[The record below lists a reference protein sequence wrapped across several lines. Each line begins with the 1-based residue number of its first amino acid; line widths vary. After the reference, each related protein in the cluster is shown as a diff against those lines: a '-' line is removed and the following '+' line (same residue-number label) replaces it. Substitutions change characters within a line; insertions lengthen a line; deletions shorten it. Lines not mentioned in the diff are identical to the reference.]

1 MKVAFSPSVAWRSLF
16 SSLSLCLLALGLIGC
31 GSGKTPMD
39 TSGIESAFASASGD
53 IKAGV
58 NQAVTALKAGKLLE
72 GSTALENVAKSND
85 ELTDDQRNA
94 MIDLGAT
101 IQRILTE
108 QPEGADIAVFQAIEN
123 MLGYLLDTPPSTVG
137 VTPDN
142 AQPIVVP
149 NE

>member
-1 MKVAFSPSVAWRSLF
+1 MKVPFSPSVAWRSLC
-16 SSLSLCLLALGLIGC
+16 SSLSLCFLALGLAGC
-31 GSGKTPMD
+31 GSGSTPMD
-39 TSGIESAFASASGD
+39 TSGFESAFASATGN
-53 IKAGV
+53 IKAGATE
-58 NQAVTALKAGKLLE
+58 AVTALKAGKLLE
-72 GSTALENVAKSND
+72 GSTALENVAKSNA

-123 MLGYLLDTPPSTVG
+123 MLGHLLDTVPSTVG
-137 VTPDN
+137 ITPDN
-142 AQPIVVP
+142 AQPVVVP

>member
-1 MKVAFSPSVAWRSLF
+1 MKVAFFSSVAWRSLC
-16 SSLSLCLLALGLIGC
+16 SSLSLCLLALGLVAC
-31 GSGKTPMD
+31 GSGTTPMD
-39 TSGIESAFASASGD
+39 TSSFESAFASASGD
-53 IKAGV
+53 IKSGA

-72 GSTALENVAKSND
+72 GSTALENVAKSNA

-137 VTPDN
+137 ITPDN
-142 AQPIVVP
+142 ATPIVAP